1 METANEA
8 RGKSIF
14 QLKIWIQIS
23 EILDLQSSLL
33 SFPDEIVKSTGNENV
48 FVKKLDLSSQAS
60 IRDFSKDILSTEARL
75 DVLIHNAGYGETFKR
90 NVSVDGIGKRR

>member
-33 SFPDEIVKSTGNENV
+33 SDEIVKSTGNENV